1 MPITSF
7 LRLSSGECL
16 FERGCAMR
24 MNRQEVL
31 RAASRRVRRGRRG
44 TGRLAASALG
54 FGVAYYFDTENG
66 GLRRKR
72 LQGTVHRVMEN
83 IAAAE
88 LSEDGRLPTVLHPA
102 LRAGRGED
110 RAGGR
115 TARVEG
121 MR

>member
-1 MPITSF
+1 
-7 LRLSSGECL
+7 
-16 FERGCAMR
+16 MR

-31 RAASRRVRRGRRG
+31 HSASRRVRRGRRA
-44 TGRLAASALG
+44 TGRLAVSALG

-102 LRAGRGED
+102 LRVRRAED
-110 RAGGR
+110 RVDGR
-115 TARVEG
+115 AARVEE